1 MDKKGFGIF
10 LFVIVLFSLAS
21 AFTGEVI
28 TGEASEGPTDVSVF
42 VEPGPPIIY
51 IYSPLN
57 ITYQGTDFILNYSI
71 RNDLNQSWYN
81 IDNGV
86 NVSLGSLKDNSL
98 ALNST
103 LGVHTLYIYAYNSLG
118 ESSKNVSFTL
128 SQEPPPGSSSSSSSS
143 SGGSSSGGG
152 GGSSGGGASSPSFEL
167 DKKII
172 QISLIQG
179 ESKKDNFIIKNLAR
193 RDIILRIE
201 TEDLENLVILDEKE
215 ITLGPLESQEVEIT
229 FFSLSTFPQGIY
241 VGKINVFEGNKKE
254 SIVAII
260 EIKQRAAL
268 FDVGVEILKR
278 DKESSPG
285 DEISAIIEMTNIG
298 LRGTAVDVELSLSI
312 VDLKKEIVKEYSKE
326 TLAIRDDTTVNKKL
340 KLPEDIKYGTYLL
353 VADLSYLNISASSY
367 DSFEIKGNTVN
378 WLFIISLIILIISTL
393 MLIKVLTK
401 SKQLKKKR
409 R

>member
-1 MDKKGFGIF
+1 M
-10 LFVIVLFSLAS
+10 
-21 AFTGEVI
+21 
-28 TGEASEGPTDVSVF
+28 
-42 VEPGPPIIY
+42 
-51 IYSPLN
+51 
-57 ITYQGTDFILNYSI
+57 
-71 RNDLNQSWYN
+71 
-81 IDNGV
+81 
-86 NVSLGSLKDNSL
+86 
-98 ALNST
+98 
-103 LGVHTLYIYAYNSLG
+103 
-118 ESSKNVSFTL
+118 
-128 SQEPPPGSSSSSSSS
+128 
-143 SGGSSSGGG
+143 
-152 GGSSGGGASSPSFEL
+152 
-167 DKKII
+167 
-172 QISLIQG
+172 
-179 ESKKDNFIIKNLAR
+179 
-193 RDIILRIE
+193 RIE
-201 TEDLENLVILDEKE
+201 TEDLENLVILDDKE